1 MVTLTAG
8 VSWLGAGPSA
18 ADDCLAAR
26 ARVGSPA
33 AALCDELAKAR
44 LSDGAGP
51 LLGSESTHLAL
62 NAVRMA
68 ERINLTGLVAPRSEH
83 GLSDLGG
90 FVATSA
96 MPPVA
101 SEPVTSE
108 PVADVTGLLK
118 LPALPVLPE
127 AAPPAVSGTGR
138 APLPSDG
145 RPRPADTPIDLTGP
159 VHQTRDEIVD
169 RAVPRVATELDR
181 ADIPGRSLDGVTRL
195 LGGLSLR

>member
-8 VSWLGAGPSA
+8 VTWLGTGPSA
-18 ADDCLAAR
+18 ADDCLTAQ

-44 LSDGAGP
+44 LSDAAP

-68 ERINLTGLVAPRSEH
+68 ERIHLTGLVTPQSEH

-101 SEPVTSE
+101 SEPV
-108 PVADVTGLLK
+108 AGATGLLK

-127 AAPPAVSGTGR
+127 AAPPTGR
-138 APLPSDG
+138 TPRPTDG

-159 VHQTRDEIVD
+159 VQQAGDEIVD